1 MARAMSS
8 LPVPVS
14 PWTST
19 AQSVG
24 ATVPTSSSTARNF
37 GLDPI
42 NSETDMVPLLA
53 RPECSS
59 LGNVA
64 SRCAIVADDG
74 EWRRSTVGGILP
86 PVLQWLGDR
95 SMEALALV
103 EVSRGHCGGSSFRE
117 QPSIESVVNSVASYR
132 DPFAR
137 AGDRFAS
144 AVDSY
149 APRIFVRR
157 ELTLGKSGRAT
168 LSIWNVDPP

>member
-42 NSETDMVPLLA
+42 NSKTDMVPLLA

-64 SRCAIVADDG
+64 PRWPIVADDG
-74 EWRRSTVGGILP
+74 TSRRSTVVGIMP
-86 PVLQWLGDR
+86 PVLQWWGDC
-95 SMEALALV
+95 SIEALALV
-103 EVSRGHCGGSSFRE
+103 QASRGHCGGSSFRE
-117 QPSIESVVNSVASYR
+117 QPSIESVVNSIASYR

-137 AGDRFAS
+137 ACDPFAAAGDCY
-144 AVDSY
+144 D
-149 APRIFVRR
+149 PRIFVRR
-157 ELTLGKSGRAT
+157 ELTLGKSR
-168 LSIWNVDPP
+168 